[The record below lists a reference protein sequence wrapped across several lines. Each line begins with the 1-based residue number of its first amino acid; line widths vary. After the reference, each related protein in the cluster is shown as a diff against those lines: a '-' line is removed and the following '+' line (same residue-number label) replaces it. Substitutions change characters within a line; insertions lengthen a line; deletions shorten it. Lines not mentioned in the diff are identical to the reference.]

1 MSRKLILL
9 AACGA
14 LAIGGCETVN
24 EVGDASEFV
33 AQLSGANE
41 VPPADP
47 DGAGFAEMSFN
58 DTTNTFCTDLEVRQI
73 SPATAAHVH
82 RGAAGANGPVVI
94 PIDTP
99 DDDDSDDC
107 RVIDDALGDEITNNP
122 GGFYVNVHTA
132 DYPDGAIRGQL
143 RRQD

>member
-1 MSRKLILL
+1 MSMRLALL

-14 LAIGGCETVN
+14 LALSACETVN

-47 DGAGFAEMSFN
+47 DGAGRAEMSFN
-58 DTTNTFCTDLEVRQI
+58 DTTNTFCTDLEVRMI
-73 SPATAAHVH
+73 SPATVAHVH
-82 RGAAGANGPVVI
+82 RGAAGVNGPPVI
-94 PIDTP
+94 TLDPP

-107 RVIDDALGDEITNNP
+107 TDIS
-122 GGFYVNVHTA
+122 
-132 DYPDGAIRGQL
+132 
-143 RRQD
+143 